1 MRKYFTWRCMVL
13 HVLLIVLVPTFLLL
27 GRWQYHAAL
36 SGNTLSWAY
45 TFEWPAFAVYAVY
58 TWWNLIHQ
66 RSTALDRI
74 RDARDRAASAAAGV
88 SIEKLPGWALDKSLA
103 KTFTEASLGKEQ
115 SPALSA
121 GAVAHAIETERGVL
135 DDPER
140 ANRPTGAS
148 TRSTDGPAA
157 LAGAGAPSGSD
168 IVDTAAEEVVEA
180 RVVDVKVAVDEELA
194 AYNRYLA
201 ELSASDPPKR
211 W

>member
-13 HVLLIVLVPTFLLL
+13 HVLVIVLVPTFLLL

-115 SPALSA
+115 VPALST
-121 GAVAHAIETERGVL
+121 GAVARAIETGRGVL
-135 DDPER
+135 DDPDR
-140 ANRPTGAS
+140 VRPEV
-148 TRSTDGPAA
+148 PAA
-157 LAGAGAPSGSD
+157 ASGEVTPATAGAASATGRGLPDA
-168 IVDTAAEEVVEA
+168 AAEEVVEA